1 MSRVRLSSVER
12 KTLAEPG
19 KRLGKQALKEVTSII
34 KYYYGEAAWRVYSA
48 AREAA
53 THWKETDRCLP

>member
-1 MSRVRLSSVER
+1 MGCVRLSGVAR
-12 KTLAEPG
+12 KTLAELG

-34 KYYYGEAAWRVYSA
+34 KYYDGEAAWRVYST

-53 THWKETDRCLP
+53 THRKETDRCLP